1 MYLSYIA
8 EQAGG
13 FACMGRDNKLY
24 IKTISNTVAEVV
36 PFRLFQKYSWGEEF
50 KVSRVAYEDGTRD
63 FKFGNTNYNTIW
75 INQDNMYIVD
85 EEQIQNIYHSC
96 ENFTCWSFEGT
107 SIINPALDLGDIIE
121 IDGRKVVYQGKIE
134 YKGKF
139 KADISSKIQ
148 AKSKEDSM
156 VTKTSTANRIRRIQ
170 STIDQVEGKMEI
182 MATEVEDNSSKLA
195 QIELDIDEISQRVE
209 NNVGLTR
216 TVKGIKT
223 LTIKD
228 AVEGSPL
235 ELHIYGNNEVFE
247 QLTLSDSLYIADTTI
262 LGGDSNIKINS
273 KVYNLGIEDVLRQY
287 NGVYDEFVYD
297 YKAGT
302 AKVIRRVGITSS
314 GSLYKLSSE
323 KIENLIMPNFELQ
336 EGTNTITIPN
346 YSANM
351 EITYIIKNDY
361 TDVFATKVEMN
372 SNISQT
378 AEEIKSEVDKNITT
392 AKGELEKSISTV
404 SQTAD
409 NINSE
414 VKKKV
419 GKTEIISTINQSAES
434 VKIDANKIE
443 LTGVVKATDLQNAGS
458 TIINGANIT
467 TGMISSDRIDTTN
480 LRLGGSNANTEISA
494 HSIEWLTGKVPS
506 PSRTKF
512 KSNCVFWNV

>member
-1 MYLSYIA
+1 
-8 EQAGG
+8 
-13 FACMGRDNKLY
+13 
-24 IKTISNTVAEVV
+24 
-36 PFRLFQKYSWGEEF
+36 
-50 KVSRVAYEDGTRD
+50 
-63 FKFGNTNYNTIW
+63 
-75 INQDNMYIVD
+75 
-85 EEQIQNIYHSC
+85 
-96 ENFTCWSFEGT
+96 
-107 SIINPALDLGDIIE
+107 
-121 IDGRKVVYQGKIE
+121 
-134 YKGKF
+134 
-139 KADISSKIQ
+139 
-148 AKSKEDSM
+148 
-156 VTKTSTANRIRRIQ
+156 
-170 STIDQVEGKMEI
+170 MEI
-182 MATEVEDNSSKLA
+182 RTSVGLGFSSNGYEGPFELAMTMDGQINANFITTGQMNVARIEGLTDSLNEIHTAIEFNSSNIQIVVNKQNEQEEKLA
-195 QIELDIDEISQRVE
+195 QIEVDIDEISQRVE

-216 TVKGIKT
+216 TIKGIKT
-223 LTIKD
+223 LIIKD
-228 AVEGSPL
+228 AVEGSPI
-235 ELHIYGNNEVFE
+235 ELHIYGNNVVFE
-247 QLTLSDSLYIADTTI
+247 QLTLSDSLYVGDSSV

-297 YKAGT
+297 YKTGT

-378 AEEIKSEVDKNITT
+378 AEEIKSEASKNITT

-494 HSIEWLTGKVPS
+494 YSIEWLAGKVPS